1 MVESQ
6 SIIKSFSKTGFGR
19 RSITDECPE
28 AILLLVIQCL
38 LGTLIDAFM
47 VGCIFIKIS
56 KPKDRTDSLIF
67 SDNAVIAQRDGKYCF
82 MFRFNFLT
90 RQNNQLLFS
99 LRVGNLRDSL
109 IVQCKIRAKFVRSK
123 QTTEGEFLPLD
134 QVTVGRFTH

>member
-1 MVESQ
+1 M
-6 SIIKSFSKTGFGR
+6 KSVLEGEYGSEMEYISDILHNNEYKPCFYNVGSYATAFLYFIETDTTIGYGQ

-56 KPKDRTDSLIF
+56 KPKNRTDTLIF

-82 MFRFNFLT
+82 MFRY
-90 RQNNQLLFS
+90 
-99 LRVGNLRDSL
+99 D
-109 IVQCKIRAKFVRSK
+109 
-123 QTTEGEFLPLD
+123 
-134 QVTVGRFTH
+134 

>member
-1 MVESQ
+1 MIRTLSNA
-6 SIIKSFSKTGFGR
+6 GFGR

-82 MFRFNFLT
+82 MFRFSSFALIDKISHT
-90 RQNNQLLFS
+90 LCLGLAICAIRSLYSAKYAPSLSGQSRRQRAS
-99 LRVGNLRDSL
+99 SCRL
-109 IVQCKIRAKFVRSK
+109 IRKLWALSNTC
-123 QTTEGEFLPLD
+123 D
-134 QVTVGRFTH
+134 